1 MNANTPA
8 TATQIAA
15 AVREGSLR
23 PEQIVEAALQ
33 RIRTGDPRVNAFA
46 VVRADAARAE
56 ARALA
61 ERSDVDTLPLAG
73 VPIAIKNNIDVA
85 GEVTRSGRNVADDQP
100 AAADHPIVARLRAA
114 GAVVVGIT
122 ELPELGL
129 WGTTDRPGR
138 ITRCPWNVRYT
149 AGGSSGGSGAAV
161 GAGLVPVAHGNDGL
175 GSVRI
180 PAACCGVVG
189 VKPGRGLAP
198 AQVGPDDWFGLVE
211 NGVLAT
217 TVADAAAVL
226 AVMADRPSLAELAPA
241 SPLCIGLALASPLA
255 AVPVDP
261 HCSAAARTAARS
273 AATLGH
279 TVRSTALPYSAG
291 VPGVMTRWLAGAA
304 GEASCLANQSRLQPR
319 TRTHV
324 ALGRAVTRLGL
335 VRQRQVDVVENR
347 LLDLFDRY
355 DVVITPTLACPQ
367 PAAVPWHARSWVSNL
382 TANIRYAPFTALW
395 NLVGWPALSIPMGLH
410 PVTGTPLAA
419 QLAGPPGT
427 ESTLLRLATQLAET
441 NPWTPVAPGL

>member
-1 MNANTPA
+1 MNAHTPA

-15 AVREGSLR
+15 AVRDGSLQ
-23 PEQIVEAALQ
+23 PDQIVEAALQ
-33 RIRTGDPRVNAFA
+33 RISAGDPRVNAFT
-46 VVRADAARAE
+46 VVRADAARTE

-61 ERSDVDTLPLAG
+61 ERTDLDTLPLAG
-73 VPIAIKNNIDVA
+73 VPIAVKNNVDVA
-85 GEVTRSGRNVADDQP
+85 GEVTRSGRSVANDPP
-100 AAADHPIVARLRAA
+100 ATADHPVVQRLRAA

-129 WGTTDRPGR
+129 WGTSDRPGR
-138 ITRCPWNVRYT
+138 ITRCPWNIRYT

-161 GAGLVPVAHGNDGL
+161 SAGLVPVAHGNDGL

-189 VKPGRGLAP
+189 IKPGRGLVP
-198 AQVGPDDWFGLVE
+198 AQVAVDDWFGLVE

-226 AVMADRPSLAELAPA
+226 AVMADRPSLAELAPV
-241 SPLCIGLALASPLA
+241 SPLRIGLALASPLPP
-255 AVPVDP
+255 VPVDP
-261 HCSAAARTAARS
+261 HWVAAARRAARS
-273 AATLGH
+273 AATFGH
-279 TVRSTALPYSAG
+279 TVRSMTLPYSAG

-304 GEASCLANQSRLQPR
+304 GEATQLATKSQLQPR
-319 TRTHV
+319 TRTHI
-324 ALGRAVTRLGL
+324 ALGNAVVRLGL

-347 LLDLFDRY
+347 LLDLFDRH
-355 DVVITPTLACPQ
+355 DVVITPTLAGPQ
-367 PAAVPWHARSWVSNL
+367 PAAVAWHDRSWVSNL
-382 TANIRYAPFTALW
+382 AANIRYAPFTALW
-395 NLVGWPALSIPMGLH
+395 NLVGWPALSIPMGVH
-410 PVTGTPLAA
+410 PVTATPLAA

-441 NPWTPVAPGL
+441 NPWRPVAPGL